1 MKQGLIHISLHLIC
15 FHEIHIKHTKRNPS
29 THLAIHSIYS
39 FWVHSLLLLLL
50 ILVNF
55 RFLLEERKDVKGF
68 TTDAVLLTA
77 TTATCSWFCT
87 ILLEFSSLSLCKISF
102 SSSSNARLLSSV
114 LNENRRNV
122 SNVKRLQVDSN
133 LQPLSS

>member
-29 THLAIHSIYS
+29 THLAIHTIYS
-39 FWVHSLLLLLL
+39 LWVHSLLLLLL

-55 RFLLEERKDVKGF
+55 RFLLEEHKDAKGF

-77 TTATCSWFCT
+77 ITATCSWLCT

-102 SSSSNARLLSSV
+102 SSSSNAHLLSSA

>member
-1 MKQGLIHISLHLIC
+1 MKQGLIHVSLHLIC

>member
-1 MKQGLIHISLHLIC
+1 MKQGLIHVSLHLIC

-55 RFLLEERKDVKGF
+55 RFLLEEHKDVKGF

-114 LNENRRNV
+114 LNESRRNV